1 MAKCLASMALGVVL
15 TVSACASQPES
26 PPTVGQAALSTREI
40 SPGEG
45 FVVSFNL
52 NVTDPAE
59 VERIYLRGLP
69 KNSLLAGTQT
79 DLRLP
84 EAPDTLY
91 ESLIVVQKPAADGQ
105 YNLELVIERSGQAFI
120 APLGPLAIRDTPS
133 RILHAQFVRGSH
145 AADGCLAET
154 KLLKLEYAVA
164 DDNGA
169 SDFVAPAIVPVDKD
183 SLEFVF
189 FPRWEP
195 VAWLDGEPVIIL
207 NGPIKNSVKEELVT
221 SDIRIFCRVA
231 ENSLYEF
238 VIKGQNVSRLSGKS
252 MIIDSD
258 PVSYFVE

>member
-40 SPGEG
+40 SPGED

-52 NVTDPAE
+52 IVTDPAE

-145 AADGCLAET
+145 ARPG
-154 KLLKLEYAVA
+154 
-164 DDNGA
+164 G
-169 SDFVAPAIVPVDKD
+169 
-183 SLEFVF
+183 
-189 FPRWEP
+189 
-195 VAWLDGEPVIIL
+195 
-207 NGPIKNSVKEELVT
+207 
-221 SDIRIFCRVA
+221 
-231 ENSLYEF
+231 
-238 VIKGQNVSRLSGKS
+238 LSG
-252 MIIDSD
+252 D
-258 PVSYFVE
+258 